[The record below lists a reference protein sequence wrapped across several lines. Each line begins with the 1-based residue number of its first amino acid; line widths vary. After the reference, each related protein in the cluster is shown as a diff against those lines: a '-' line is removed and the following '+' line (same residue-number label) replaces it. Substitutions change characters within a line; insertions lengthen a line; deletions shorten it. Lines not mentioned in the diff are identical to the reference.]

1 MKKIKTHV
9 VVLVALLLLSTGFKK
24 NSEPQNI
31 PAEKSHVTNNHAGI
45 FTDPVK
51 VSIAGTSV
59 IKSDKGQKPVKVM
72 VYLSRPSTE
81 TVSLKYST
89 KDGSAKAGA
98 DYVATNGSLKFQP
111 GEVVKWVTVMII
123 GQAAADPDE
132 DAILNNVPDFIV
144 EISQATGVIIDMAK
158 AYISILPLIPANLR
172 GNEAVYE
179 VIISYTGYTT
189 FSGTF
194 DECGVR
200 PDGIVVLS
208 GYLSGQENVAPDEDI
223 SYSGNLEMIIDIDI
237 CSVHRLPN
245 GEDDF
250 CGIRVAGSGTV
261 FTELKL
267 TYGTDMSG
275 NFDGRGGYIQIE
287 NKDGKFKRVVTGS
300 CADGQVDEEW
310 TMVPNKSISSIFNGM
325 DLPMLKDRTL
335 KKGVYPAQTTDAGKI
350 VFEVVRK
357 VR

>member
-1 MKKIKTHV
+1 MKKHITFSG
-9 VVLVALLLLSTGFKK
+9 VLITLLFLLSSFKK
-24 NSEPQNI
+24 NTDRQYHFADIITEPI
-31 PAEKSHVTNNHAGI
+31 
-45 FTDPVK
+45 K

-72 VYLSRPSTE
+72 VYLSKASTE
-81 TVSLKYST
+81 KVSVNYST

-98 DYVATNGSLKFQP
+98 DYVATNGTLTFQP
-111 GEVVKWVTVMII
+111 GEVVKWITIQII

-132 DAILNNVPDFIV
+132 EATVNFVPDFIV
-144 EISQATGVIIDMAK
+144 DISHATGAIIEMAK
-158 AYISILPLIPANLR
+158 AYISILPLIPLNI
-172 GNEAVYE
+172 GVTDAVYE

-208 GYLSGQENVAPDEDI
+208 GILSGKEKVGSYDDVN
-223 SYSGNLEMIIDIDI
+223 YSGTLEMIIDIDI
-237 CSVHRLPN
+237 CSVHRNAN

-261 FTELKL
+261 FTELQL
-267 TYGTDMSG
+267 TFGTDMAG
-275 NFDGRGGYIQIE
+275 NFEGRGGYIKIE
-287 NKDGKFKRVVTGS
+287 NKDGKFQRTVTGS
-300 CADGQVDEEW
+300 CADGQIDEEW
-310 TMVPNKSISSIFNGM
+310 TMIPNKSISSIFNGM
-325 DLPMLKDRTL
+325 DLPMLIDRTL
-335 KKGVYPAQTTDAGKI
+335 KKGIYPAQNTDAGKI

-357 VR
+357 IR